1 MRWPAIAVAAM
12 LALGGCAAP
21 APSDASGD
29 ADATASADA
38 RTDAASE
45 AAGDETSQ
53 REGPEPATASSSTDV
68 EPDEEDAMNI
78 EVNGHALRV
87 ALADNSSAEAL
98 RDLLEQGP
106 VTVSMHDYG
115 SFEKVGPLGRSLP
128 TNDEPI
134 TTEPG
139 DVILYQG
146 DQVTIYYD
154 VNSWNFTRLG
164 HVENA
169 TPEELR
175 QILGTGDVTATF
187 SLEA

>member
-1 MRWPAIAVAAM
+1 MRWLAIAVAAM
-12 LALGGCAAP
+12 LALGCCAAP
-21 APSDASGD
+21 TQPDAPVDANEP
-29 ADATASADA
+29 ADAAIEGT
-38 RTDAASE
+38 TDEAASP
-45 AAGDETSQ
+45 DS
-53 REGPEPATASSSTDV
+53 PEPTSATDSTDV
-68 EPDEEDAMNI
+68 EPTEENTMNI
-78 EVNGHALRV
+78 EVNGHTLKV
-87 ALADNSSAEAL
+87 ELADNSSAEAL

-106 VTVSMHDYG
+106 ITVSMHDYG
-115 SFEKVGPLGRSLP
+115 SFEKVGPLGQSLP

-146 DQVTIYYD
+146 NQVTIYYD

-164 HVENA
+164 HVEDA